1 MVYIRFHIFKKR
13 SRNSSD
19 GEVRKHYLQK
29 KKQKQKTKEHYLR
42 KAFRNQK
49 FGKQLIKLCFTLSQ
63 ALEQILYIPQ
73 KSQIYKLIYR

>member
-1 MVYIRFHIFKKR
+1 MNGLHQISYLKKR

-19 GEVRKHYLQK
+19 GEVRK
-29 KKQKQKTKEHYLR
+29 HYLR

-63 ALEQILYIPQ
+63 ALEQILHIPQ